1 MEVAKAALKAALP
14 EVKYYESVQEDAKA
28 QLEDAKAKLVVFKA
42 NVEYFTTTWE
52 AVKAA
57 LEDAIADLEAAKA
70 ALEDFRARSFQHRT
84 IATTVARL
92 GG

>member
-1 MEVAKAALKAALP
+1 MEVHLSEVEISKAAKTELKDAIAAW
-14 EVKYYESVQEDAKA
+14 EAVKTK
-28 QLEDAKAKLVVFKA
+28 LEDAIA
-42 NVEYFTTTWE
+42 ERE
-52 AVKAA
+52 AAKAA
-57 LEDAIADLEAAKA
+57 LEDAIAEREAAKA